1 MVTIT
6 FVCWDRSNM
15 NIPTWQNLVTDWS
28 PPKYGLNHFFG
39 QPHLRFYSDQINKH
53 YMPWHFK
60 KYFPPHTW
68 KCCPLH
74 ICCYLLLSFR
84 LILHR
89 SHPSPTQ
96 KVKNSS
102 LGHCKTTVPSQNCL
116 VLPCPLPFFSS
127 FVLFKKCFQMAI
139 FSVTSD
145 FILHVLSISAL
156 LMKYFSGRRSS
167 CLYILYINFSKQ
179 YITV

>member
-28 PPKYGLNHFFG
+28 PPNGLNHFFG

-60 KYFPPHTW
+60 KYFPLHTW

-102 LGHCKTTVPSQNCL
+102 LGHCKTTVPSQNCC
-116 VLPCPLPFFSS
+116 VLPCPLLFFPLLFCLRNVSRWQS
-127 FVLFKKCFQMAI
+127 FQSLQ
-139 FSVTSD
+139 
-145 FILHVLSISAL
+145 
-156 LMKYFSGRRSS
+156 
-167 CLYILYINFSKQ
+167 ILYFMSSLFQHCSWSIFQ
-179 YITV
+179 EGDLPVCTFCT